1 MIRAENVFKVFGE
14 TPQEALPL
22 LEEGLGKDEI
32 RERTGLTVGVN
43 DVSFELERGEIFVI
57 MGLSGSGKSTLLR
70 CVNRLIE
77 PTAGKIFLRDYE
89 GQGETD
95 ITALSDGELR
105 RLRRERLSMVFQR
118 FGLFP
123 HRTVRDNVAYGLE
136 VQGRPKRER
145 NDIAEET
152 LEIVGLGGWGDSA
165 PSELSGGM
173 QQRVGLARALA
184 TQAEVLLMDEPFS
197 ALDPL
202 IKVNMQNELLRIQE
216 ELQRTILFITHDLDE
231 ALRIGTHI
239 SIMEGGRIVQK
250 GTPEEIIVNPKTA
263 YVSDFVEHAD
273 PTNVMTAKTVALP
286 IHGRRFGEA
295 KREGGVTYY
304 ARRGFPDVLFG
315 VDAEERFRGAYLGGE
330 EARMLPLAEALSGDM
345 PDIRRTDTMLTCGP
359 DETLRQVLRGR
370 TYTMQ
375 PLVVLDGDR
384 LVGVIGEREL
394 VNGILEKR
402 ANRDIGSGAAGQ
414 AREHAP
420 EHHREDLVARS

>member
-1 MIRAENVFKVFGE
+1 MIRAENVFKVFGQ
-14 TPQEALPL
+14 TPEEALAL
-22 LEEGLGKDEI
+22 LDQGLGKDEI

-77 PTAGKIFLRDYE
+77 PTAGRIFLQDYE
-89 GQGETD
+89 GHGETD
-95 ITALSDGELR
+95 ITALNERELR
-105 RLRRERLSMVFQR
+105 RVRRERMSMVFQR

-123 HRTVRDNVAYGLE
+123 HRSVRDNVAYGLE

-145 NDIAEET
+145 NEVAEET

-184 TQAEVLLMDEPFS
+184 TKAEVLLMDEPFS

-239 SIMEGGRIVQK
+239 SIMEAGRIVQK
-250 GTPEEIIVNPKTA
+250 GTPEQIIVNPKTA

-286 IHGRRFGEA
+286 IHGRRFEEM
-295 KREGGVTYY
+295 KREAGVTYY
-304 ARRGFPDVLFG
+304 ARRGFPNVLFG
-315 VDAEERFRGAYLGGE
+315 VDADECFRGAYLEGV
-330 EARMLPLAEALSGDM
+330 EALTLPLVEALAEDT
-345 PDIRRTDTMLTCGP
+345 PDIRRTDTVLTCGP
-359 DETLRQVLRGR
+359 QETLRQVLRGR
-370 TYTMQ
+370 TYSMQ

-402 ANRDIGSGAAGQ
+402 AYRDFESGGATG
-414 AREHAP
+414 ARDGATRR
-420 EHHREDLVARS
+420 HRDDLVARS